1 MCFYYLSVEG
11 RQMESESDAIVD
23 FSVCTQYSDS
33 VAGKRDS
40 REPVVGLGC

>member
-1 MCFYYLSVEG
+1 
-11 RQMESESDAIVD
+11 MESESDAIVD
-23 FSVCTQYSDS
+23 FSVCVCTQYSDS